1 MSEPHERAPSAIL
14 FLPRGVS
21 TGEQELAL
29 QLDALNNVCAKR
41 IYPDVGSVAA
51 LKTAAV

>member
-1 MSEPHERAPSAIL
+1 MSEHEDSALIGYA
-14 FLPRGVS
+14 RVS